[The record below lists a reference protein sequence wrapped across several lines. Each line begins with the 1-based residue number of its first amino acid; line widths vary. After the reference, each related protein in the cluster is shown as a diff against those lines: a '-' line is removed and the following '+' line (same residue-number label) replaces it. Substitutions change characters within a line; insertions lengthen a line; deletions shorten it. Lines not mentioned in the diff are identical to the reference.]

1 MTLLGSSKL
10 CSKFEPKKDCRLLQ
24 QEHQALWKCV
34 RETILQ
40 LELSTLKKPYEKA
53 GIDENGAKDVD
64 MRI

>member
-1 MTLLGSSKL
+1 LSITAARTSS
-10 CSKFEPKKDCRLLQ
+10 
-24 QEHQALWKCV
+24 
-34 RETILQ
+34 TLQ